1 MKRMKLSLDSGIF
14 SKPLSQEYRD
24 VHVIAGVLKS
34 YLRELPEPLL
44 THRLHDSFLSAIT
57 KNPTEET
64 RLNALWET
72 IHQLPEP
79 NFANLRYLIKFLSVL
94 TKNQAMNKMTPS
106 NIAIVIAP
114 NLLWN
119 ADDGSGIGFNMSNA
133 TTVNCVVELLVKHA
147 DWFFKDDVNF
157 FMTISKEELLPD
169 PDYGKGIYNQSF
181 NPIDHSNGDYS
192 MSKSMH
198 EYGASY
204 AYSHQ
209 SQNLKPN
216 PVIANNKQ
224 SHSRSNSHDTSLI
237 LVDNEIKRTQSNS
250 SLSDHSSP
258 PQGSPKPIMRR
269 KNKPAAPVPPNFV
282 PPDKKESPKMDTA
295 SNVKDTLQ
303 TKDAKNNLVK
313 NENDKPEKPPR
324 PIVPEPIKH
333 VAGVQT
339 INRSTYKSKQ
349 INRGKKLSSSREN
362 LADTTFQER
371 RKSFESELE
380 SHTKDEISQ
389 TDISA
394 IASVHSNTN
403 NSASVQAVSSD
414 SSQIS
419 SNPISVKSGYTVKRV
434 VQPSPDS
441 NSNQIPKVMP
451 VAAPRTTII
460 VPSKVDSST
469 FIEMESG
476 CEVQMRMRPVS
487 DVVTSTTVS
496 GAKPAIPERP
506 AIIRPPSFRNSFNKN
521 QSLEMLANINEIN
534 QNGTTNSG
542 DTILE
547 RTHMYT
553 VDKQQPTFIQVS
565 GNPQN
570 SDSVTANLD
579 DVNKLNVQLTQS
591 TGLSGTT
598 SIPSPTDNQS
608 DQKVLTSQMRKLS
621 QSEGNILD
629 VPPSPR
635 LYHKPPRPQIPAPPP
650 PTSKNSTDIIES
662 TNL

>member
-57 KNPTEET
+57 KNPTEEA
-64 RLNALWET
+64 RLNSLWEV

-79 NFANLRYLIKFLSVL
+79 NFSNLRYLIKFLSIL

-147 DWFFKDDVNF
+147 DWFFKDDINF
-157 FMTISKEELLPD
+157 FITITKEELLPD

-181 NPIDHSNGDYS
+181 SPHDHSNGDYS

-204 AYSHQ
+204 PYNHQ

-216 PVIANNKQ
+216 PVTANNKQ

-282 PPDKKESPKMDTA
+282 PPDKKESPKMDSA
-295 SNVKDTLQ
+295 SNAKDV
-303 TKDAKNNLVK
+303 KNNLGK

-324 PIVPEPIKH
+324 PVVPEPIKH

-394 IASVHSNTN
+394 IASTHSNTN
-403 NSASVQAVSSD
+403 NSVKAEVSD
-414 SSQIS
+414 SSE
-419 SNPISVKSGYTVKRV
+419 NPNNPVTVKSSYTARRV

-441 NSNQIPKVMP
+441 NSNPVPKVMP

-460 VPSKVDSST
+460 LPTKVDSST
-469 FIEMESG
+469 FIEMESA
-476 CEVQMRMRPVS
+476 CEVHMRTKPVV
-487 DVVTSTTVS
+487 DVANSAPAS

-534 QNGTTNSG
+534 QNGTSTSG

-553 VDKQQPTFIQVS
+553 VDKQQPTFIQVT
-565 GNPQN
+565 GNTQN
-570 SDSVTANLD
+570 SDSVSPNIDEA
-579 DVNKLNVQLTQS
+579 KPNVQLTQS
-591 TGLSGTT
+591 TGPSATT
-598 SIPSPTDNQS
+598 NMPSPTDSQS
-608 DQKVLTSQMRKLS
+608 DQKILTSQMRKMS

-650 PTSKNSTDIIES
+650 PTSRNSTEIIES